1 MTLTFLLFQWPSP
14 SAVLLSFIDERRW
27 LLNYAML
34 CNWCIHQ
41 LSKTILEQTR
51 WIFYQTNFQL
61 WSNSYS
67 EQWYSFVQKSL
78 FIQSHSL
85 CPQKLPVWSQQC
97 LLLLLCCRVM
107 MLKTCDLK
115 HKTSANVSVWM
126 LQQNC
131 WYESFDTGLTLF
143 DVLCENIL
151 WPWIVMCPTFTLCW
165 TDFWRQQWSEMWI
178 VNVCRC

>member
-126 LQQNC
+126 LQSKIVGMILLIQGWRC
-131 WYESFDTGLTLF
+131 LMFYVKIFSDLELLCVPPLLYAGRIS
-143 DVLCENIL
+143 DVNSEVKCEL
-151 WPWIVMCPTFTLCW
+151 
-165 TDFWRQQWSEMWI
+165 
-178 VNVCRC
+178 